1 MTAIVIA
8 EKPSQARDIIAAVG
22 NSYGVV
28 LAAQGHLLALEEP
41 DAIKPEWTKWNDDL
55 LLPPAGRYALVPDRT
70 SGKGAR
76 LDAIKDA
83 LKTATQAVIAT
94 DCDRE
99 GQAIGQSA
107 LLFFGFKGRVKRA
120 MFTAQ
125 DPTSLKA
132 AFAKL
137 EDNSK
142 YENLYQAAVAR
153 SQADQIYNLTLT
165 RVATNNLRKQFG
177 DPVIGIGRVKT
188 PTLGIVCKRE
198 LEIRDFKETDY
209 FEVSMVVQGAAGKA
223 KLLHAPNEDARI
235 LDRKRAEA
243 IVVAARAFTGPVVVD
258 TKRKKQAPPR
268 PMDLPTLQKRA
279 AKFGWTAKRTLDTAQ
294 ELYATHKI
302 ITYPRAESRYLPEN
316 MIPDASPLLGLLKQ
330 LPDYRSYSLAKPEIR
345 TGKAGVWSDK
355 ALEGISHHA
364 IIPNINCPGTFASV
378 VPNLSADEKRL
389 FDLIARSFL
398 AAIGE
403 DRIYDH
409 TTISATVTTPAPSPC
424 LFKTTGS
431 VTLSPGFTQILSGVD
446 DDDDPDGAVPPLKNG
461 EIVRATDAAVEARKT
476 KPPPRYSEGSLI
488 DAMQNAWKFLD
499 DPAERDRLKE
509 AKGIGTPAT
518 RDTVIDG
525 LKRQNLLTPTSD
537 GKLIVPTEA
546 GLSLYGTLLKA
557 APILVDPGAT
567 ARMEQRLDEVMF
579 GRATADQVIAEIA
592 AAAGALIPPLQKA
605 GQTMKIANAK
615 TARPKAATLPGHVA
629 KSSIAP
635 RIPKLPKPGL
645 SPRPAPQKPAVAT
658 ARTPTTST
666 ALTRPSAPP
675 RPAAAPAASRL
686 GITLNVP
693 FDRKD
698 EAKAL
703 GAKWDADARTWYAPS
718 NADLSPFRAKGFT

>member
-41 DAIKPEWTKWNDDL
+41 DAIKPEWAKWNDDL
-55 LLPPAGRYALVPDRT
+55 LMPPSGRYALVPDRS
-70 SGKGAR
+70 SGKGPR
-76 LDAIKDA
+76 LDAIKNA
-83 LKTATQAVIAT
+83 LRTATEAVIAT

-107 LLFFGFKGRVKRA
+107 LLFFGFRGRIKRA

-125 DPTSLKA
+125 DPTSLQA

-198 LEIRDFKETDY
+198 LEIRNFKETDY

-223 KLLHAPNEDARI
+223 KLLHAPAEDARI

-243 IVVAARAFTGPVVVD
+243 IVAAARAFTGPVVVE
-258 TKRKKQAPPR
+258 TKRKKQSPPR

-316 MIPDASPLLGLLKQ
+316 MIPDAGPLLGLLKQ
-330 LPDYRSYSLAKPEIR
+330 LPDYRPYSLAKPEIR
-345 TGKAGVWSDK
+345 TGKSGVWSDK

-364 IIPNINCPGTFASV
+364 IIPNINCPGGFASV
-378 VPNLSADEKRL
+378 VPKLSADEKKL

-409 TTISATVTTPAPSPC
+409 TTISATVATPAPSPC

-488 DAMQNAWKFLD
+488 AAMQNAWKFLD

-537 GKLIVPTEA
+537 GKLIAPTEA
-546 GLSLYGTLLKA
+546 GLSLYNTLLKA

-592 AAAGALIPPLQKA
+592 TAAGALIPPLQKA

-615 TARPKAATLPGHVA
+615 TARPKAASLPGQVA
-629 KSSIAP
+629 KPSLAP
-635 RIPKLPKPGL
+635 RIPKPPKPGL
-645 SPRPAPQKPAVAT
+645 AARPAHKPAAPA
-658 ARTPTTST
+658 ARGPTPSSSPS
-666 ALTRPSAPP
+666 RPSAPP
-675 RPAAAPAASRL
+675 RPAAASATTRL
-686 GITLNVP
+686 GTALKVP

-703 GAKWDADARTWYAPS
+703 GAKWDSDAKTWYAPS